1 MANHKHVEILFQ
13 GVDAWNRWREHDGD
27 IFPNLSGSNLNGV
40 NLAHANLRLT
50 DLRKTD
56 LRRANL
62 VGADLFKADLRNANL
77 RGVNA
82 ISSDLKGA
90 NMSGAHLISADLSR
104 ADLQGADMRGVR
116 LDGSHLHEANL
127 KDSNLS
133 DANLSNAHL
142 LSANLMRT
150 NLRGSNLAG
159 AVLVIANLAGA
170 DLSMAN
176 LTGARLYGT
185 DRDEWKIS
193 GIKCDYAFWDGRGN
207 QRTPADRNYKPGEFE
222 LLYRQTPTVEYFFD
236 EASSPFHAVLMDR
249 VVKVIH
255 THSPELEIQ
264 LDSMIFSGMPRAVFS
279 VLHRKD
285 RPKALEL
292 IDKCYKEQMQ
302 RADAMEVRDVMDR
315 WEREARCHRR

>member
-1 MANHKHVEILFQ
+1 
-13 GVDAWNRWREHDGD
+13 
-27 IFPNLSGSNLNGV
+27 
-40 NLAHANLRLT
+40 
-50 DLRKTD
+50 
-56 LRRANL
+56 
-62 VGADLFKADLRNANL
+62 
-77 RGVNA
+77 
-82 ISSDLKGA
+82 
-90 NMSGAHLISADLSR
+90 
-104 ADLQGADMRGVR
+104 
-116 LDGSHLHEANL
+116 
-127 KDSNLS
+127 
-133 DANLSNAHL
+133 
-142 LSANLMRT
+142 
-150 NLRGSNLAG
+150 
-159 AVLVIANLAGA
+159 VIADLAGA

-222 LLYRQTPTVEYFFD
+222 LLYRQTPTIEYFFD

-255 THSPELEIQ
+255 TNSPELEIQ

-279 VLHRKD
+279 VLHRND

-302 RADAMEVRDVMDR
+302 RADAMEMRAVMDR
-315 WEREARCHRR
+315 WECRAGQ